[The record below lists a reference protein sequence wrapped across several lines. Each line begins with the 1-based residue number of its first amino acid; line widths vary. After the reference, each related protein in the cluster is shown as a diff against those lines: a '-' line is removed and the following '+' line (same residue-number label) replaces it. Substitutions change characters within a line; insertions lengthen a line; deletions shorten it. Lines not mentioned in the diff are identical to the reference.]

1 MANTYTVKSGDT
13 LGAIA
18 SKHGVSL
25 GDIVAINPQITDP
38 DVIHVGDTITLPE
51 EPALAEM
58 GNGDNREGKC
68 GNLFACVGEKA
79 MAEYLQIIPN
89 VNGKDVPKL
98 ELNQS
103 FLFENTLEDSHIGA
117 FRTEINGEELILVED
132 MSAFTPLQPKKPEDV
147 RLIVGQCRVP
157 SASVSQVAPLYPFAF
172 RSIQD
177 EMANM
182 SGGNSEP
189 WIKETFAQSQAQ
201 AGGADRT
208 DILALEV
215 EPSMP
220 EGDYDLSLLDDIE
233 TIAKALTDA
242 FYLDKPLA
250 GSIVANTTGLVASMA
265 LLTNTEA
272 KRLFWKQM
280 LTKTKIRIVKKGGKQ
295 FMIFHGGTNLKE
307 MVAASKAK
315 ALQQARVVALKI
327 LAEGIGKGDKN
338 TVLKLEALAKA
349 VDEKLLKI
357 KQYKHIFANTGSA
370 VGKGITKNN
379 AYVTGKN
386 TTKIALLEQ
395 FIGPESRSIAGQ
407 IKGNVVGI
415 VLVVTLEGLKYF
427 SQPESE
433 RVFTDFL
440 AATGVSLVKFG
451 IATAAGVL
459 VASLAV
465 AGTFGVA
472 VASAPVVAIVGAALA
487 VSFIVGMALDL
498 IDTELGITEGV
509 KKGLNRATSETD
521 PNDTEIMNNYLLRR
535 GVPTI

>member
-1 MANTYTVKSGDT
+1 
-13 LGAIA
+13 
-18 SKHGVSL
+18 
-25 GDIVAINPQITDP
+25 
-38 DVIHVGDTITLPE
+38 
-51 EPALAEM
+51 
-58 GNGDNREGKC
+58 
-68 GNLFACVGEKA
+68 
-79 MAEYLQIIPN
+79 
-89 VNGKDVPKL
+89 
-98 ELNQS
+98 
-103 FLFENTLEDSHIGA
+103 
-117 FRTEINGEELILVED
+117 
-132 MSAFTPLQPKKPEDV
+132 
-147 RLIVGQCRVP
+147 
-157 SASVSQVAPLYPFAF
+157 
-172 RSIQD
+172 
-177 EMANM
+177 
-182 SGGNSEP
+182 
-189 WIKETFAQSQAQ
+189 
-201 AGGADRT
+201 
-208 DILALEV
+208 
-215 EPSMP
+215 
-220 EGDYDLSLLDDIE
+220 
-233 TIAKALTDA
+233 
-242 FYLDKPLA
+242 
-250 GSIVANTTGLVASMA
+250 
-265 LLTNTEA
+265 
-272 KRLFWKQM
+272 
-280 LTKTKIRIVKKGGKQ
+280 
-295 FMIFHGGTNLKE
+295 